1 MGYYTPSAGDTWTA
15 ANFKT
20 YVRNQTVNQF
30 ASATARDAAIPT
42 PVEGMVCFLADVNGL
57 YYYDGAAWK
66 LVAPQAVGAA
76 DATSGTT
83 TSTTFTD
90 TLTGASTLAV
100 SFTAPAS
107 GQVVVSV
114 AATMANGGA
123 NNVVIGFR
131 LSGASTVAASDARSA
146 NMLGASAFRLGASAL
161 VTGLTA
167 VGSYTATCQHRTTA
181 GTATYL
187 NREIIV
193 QPA

>member
-1 MGYYTPSAGDTWTA
+1 MPYTTNVAGTTITA
-15 ANFKT
+15 AWGNAN
-20 YVRNQTVNQF
+20 VRDQVVSPF
-30 ASATARDAAIPT
+30 ASAAARTSAIT
-42 PVEGMVCFLADVNGL
+42 SPVAGMVSYQSDTQAL
-57 YYYDGAAWK
+57 YYYNGTSWV
-66 LVAPQAVGAA
+66 LVSPQAAGAA

-107 GQVVVSV
+107 GQIVVSV

-146 NMLGASAFRLGASAL
+146 NMLGASAFRLGASCL